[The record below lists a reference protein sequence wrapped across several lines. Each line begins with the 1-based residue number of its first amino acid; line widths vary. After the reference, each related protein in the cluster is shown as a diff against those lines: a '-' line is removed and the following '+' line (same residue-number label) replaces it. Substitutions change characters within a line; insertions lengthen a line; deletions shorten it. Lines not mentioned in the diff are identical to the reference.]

1 MGFVSRIFSPPKPPK
16 PAPTP
21 PPPPPAPKMEPE
33 ETDAQKTM
41 RKRRAAQR
49 LGGAGYGRGS
59 TVLAD
64 MEQSGTGRTVLG
76 S

>member
-1 MGFVSRIFSPPKPPK
+1 
-16 PAPTP
+16 
-21 PPPPPAPKMEPE
+21 MEPK